1 VTVSSTPRVVF
12 PPPPTLPS
20 ELKAVL
26 EAERAGA
33 AFLVFRD
40 GEGTQRIA
48 SLGPGDRFTLGR
60 GSGNEVVLAW
70 DPNASRVHAAL
81 ERVGGVWTLVDHG
94 LSRNGS
100 WVNGERIAG
109 RRRLLDGDVVRVGDT
124 TLHFR
129 APDVDAGEATVPDTT
144 GYVPPELTPM
154 QRRVLVALAR
164 PAGPP
169 PRPDRRPRTRRSP
182 PSSSCRS
189 TGSRRTSA
197 PSSRSSAWRG
207 SRRTRSASPS
217 CARGSPPAPSPAPR
231 SS

>member
-1 VTVSSTPRVVF
+1 MTVSSTPRVVF
-12 PPPPTLPS
+12 PPPPTSPS

-81 ERVGGVWTLVDHG
+81 ERVGGVWTLVDDG

-124 TLHFR
+124 TIHFR

-164 PAGPP
+164 PCGTA
-169 PRPDRRPRTRRSP
+169 
-182 PSSSCRS
+182 
-189 TGSRRTSA
+189 A
-197 PSSRSSAWRG
+197 A
-207 SRRTRSASPS
+207 
-217 CARGSPPAPSPAPR
+217 ARPPATNAQIAAELFLSVDGVKAHLR
-231 SS
+231 ALFAKFGVAGLAQNEKRFALVREGFASGAISRGEV